1 MTNWMRNQI
10 INLHNA
16 VSALVAAKRD
26 KLAERLLSI
35 RETSSLFYNRIMH
48 NIEHGQERFKNC
60 SVRIAILVE
69 GYKLSVNMPL

>member
-1 MTNWMRNQI
+1 MRNQI

-35 RETSSLFYNRIMH
+35 RETSSLF
-48 NIEHGQERFKNC
+48 
-60 SVRIAILVE
+60 
-69 GYKLSVNMPL
+69 